1 MTEET
6 EQHRAGRE
14 LRDVIDQL
22 LVALRLEIR
31 SMRQNTTAI
40 DPAALD
46 EMEAIVSE
54 IERNLRTP
62 PFLL

>member
-6 EQHRAGRE
+6 EQHRPGRE

-22 LVALRLEIR
+22 LVALRLKIG
-31 SMRQNTTAI
+31 SMRRNATAI
-40 DPAALD
+40 EPAALD
-46 EMEAIVSE
+46 EMEALVSE

>member
-1 MTEET
+1 MTEDA

-22 LVALRLEIR
+22 LVALRLEIG
-31 SMRQNTTAI
+31 SMRRNTTAI
-40 DPAALD
+40 DPATLD